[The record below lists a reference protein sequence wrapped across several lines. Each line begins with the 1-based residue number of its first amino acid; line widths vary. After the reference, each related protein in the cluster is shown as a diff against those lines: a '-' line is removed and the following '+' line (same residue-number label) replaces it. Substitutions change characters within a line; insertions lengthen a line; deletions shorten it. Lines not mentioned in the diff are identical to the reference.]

1 MKLEDVNKKMPF
13 GEPNGYVSQLVDSA
27 TEKAIMH
34 SKQNR
39 GSVGKASS
47 VVFMRIA
54 AVGLV
59 VLSLAGLGWFYQPT
73 TLEET
78 ELANVSATQN
88 GPLEAFLNNI
98 SDEDAQMIKYYEI
111 ETIPEY

>member
-13 GEPNGYVSQLVDSA
+13 HEPNEYVNQLVDAA
-27 TEKAIMH
+27 TERAIRH
-34 SKQNR
+34 SKQKAHN
-39 GSVGKASS
+39 ASS
-47 VVFMRIA
+47 QVFMRIA

-88 GPLEAFLNNI
+88 GPLQAFLNNI
-98 SDEDAQMIKYYEI
+98 SDEDAQMISYYEI